1 MGQLHR
7 DEFRAGQYFVGVAG
21 MAMMRRILA
30 RPSEGLPRLDDVS
43 RVLDSFDDFPNNIVV
58 EVVEHDLD
66 SGYERWAPSYDGHN
80 PLIEAEEPVVRPML
94 DALPPGRAL
103 DAACGTG
110 RHAGYLAGLGHDTIG
125 VDASA
130 AMLRV
135 ARERAPDVDFKAG
148 RLEALPIEDDA
159 LDVVTC
165 ALALC
170 HVSDLGPVFAEF
182 ARVLRPGGTLVVS
195 DPHPTS
201 AHFGGVAG
209 FPDRDQAPEN
219 GFRLPFVENLAHPIH
234 SYVNSAV
241 TAGLRIDECVEVDFP
256 EDALAA
262 NPAAAVLPDAVRQ
275 AFGGLPFLLVWRFS
289 KLAP

>member
-1 MGQLHR
+1 
-7 DEFRAGQYFVGVAG
+7 

-30 RPSEGLPRLDDVS
+30 RPSEGLSRLDDV
-43 RVLDSFDDFPNNIVV
+43 RGVLDRFDDFPNNIVV
-58 EVVEHDLD
+58 EVIEHDLD

-94 DALPPGRAL
+94 DAVAAGRAL

-135 ARERAPDVDFKAG
+135 ARERFPAVDFQVG
-148 RLEALPIEDDA
+148 RLEALPVENGSV
-159 LDVVTC
+159 DVVTC

-170 HVSDLGPVFAEF
+170 HVKRLEPVFAEF
-182 ARVLRPGGTLVVS
+182 ARVLRPGGVLIVT

-219 GFRLPFVENLAHPIH
+219 GFRLPFVENLAHPVH
-234 SYVNSAV
+234 TYVNSAV
-241 TAGLRIDECVEVDFP
+241 GAGLRIDECVEVEFP
-256 EDALAA
+256 EQALAT

-289 KLAP
+289 KQAS